1 MLIVT
6 MPDWVPAVA
15 AGRFVPLACL
25 FLLPEPGEE
34 GQLVM

>member
-1 MLIVT
+1 MPIVT
-6 MPDWVPAVA
+6 TPDWVPAVA

-25 FLLPEPGEE
+25 LLPELGEE